1 MLCQPR
7 HHLGVLTPSEVNG
20 KFASLGF
27 QLCPGNAQ
35 TYAGVFQG
43 FKPLAIGTRYALT
56 ANESKTFPLRQV
68 LIRQLRSDIVFSN
81 TEPPGHSG
89 SAPATVARRAL
100 ARWGLGWSARITGVG
115 AVTGAAPGQM
125 GLCRR
130 TAEDRQSPEA
140 IRAAS
145 ERLEGL
151 TAYLLAQHAAARD
164 RLYRPVATKA
174 GPPHSMRQQ
183 RRTSSLPLDRIP
195 AAISRHQQ
203 RQAVLSDEEE
213 LGAVTSLLEMKAG
226 RLVGYQAGRSRPSSP
241 KRLRRRAAS
250 DALELR
256 RTSSSLSG
264 GSAFH
269 LVSSSTG
276 V

>member
-1 MLCQPR
+1 
-7 HHLGVLTPSEVNG
+7 
-20 KFASLGF
+20 
-27 QLCPGNAQ
+27 
-35 TYAGVFQG
+35 
-43 FKPLAIGTRYALT
+43 
-56 ANESKTFPLRQV
+56 
-68 LIRQLRSDIVFSN
+68 
-81 TEPPGHSG
+81 
-89 SAPATVARRAL
+89 
-100 ARWGLGWSARITGVG
+100 
-115 AVTGAAPGQM
+115 M

-130 TAEDRQSPEA
+130 TEEDWQSPEA

-183 RRTSSLPLDRIP
+183 RRTSQLDRIP

-213 LGAVTSLLEMKAG
+213 LGAVTSLLEMKSG

-269 LVSSSTG
+269 LVTSSTG